1 MAREHQQTRAMVEAY
16 DEEAKATGWLGPEV
30 AFSLASEYI
39 QPGQSILDIGIGAGL
54 CSIPF
59 RKAGLKV
66 YGMDVSQEMLDAC
79 RSKGFTDL
87 TCHDL
92 TKRPYPYASK
102 SLDHAVC
109 LGVLQFF
116 SDLSPVFGETA
127 RILRQGG
134 LFVFA
139 VLDRA
144 EDEALE
150 LVVPAEHT
158 KLDVPVTMY
167 RHGARQLDTWT
178 TGNGFVLLR
187 SLAFT
192 VFMDREKTRRL
203 QARAYLGRQKGSIEQ
218 GLRGDA

>member
-39 QPGQSILDIGIGAGL
+39 QPGQSILDIGIGTGL

-92 TKRPYPYASK
+92 TKRPYPYPSK

-158 KLDVPVTMY
+158 KLGVPVTMY

-203 QARAYLGRQKGSIEQ
+203 QTRAYLVRQKGGIEQ